1 MSKFKNMEDSK
12 SKVVSRVQSL
22 IHTLDE
28 PAHDKTYKICVTSRD
43 SDKPSVDSLAV
54 EVTRSVD

>member
-1 MSKFKNMEDSK
+1 MEDSK

-22 IHTLDE
+22 THTLDE
-28 PAHDKTYKICVTSRD
+28 PAQDKTYKICVTSRD